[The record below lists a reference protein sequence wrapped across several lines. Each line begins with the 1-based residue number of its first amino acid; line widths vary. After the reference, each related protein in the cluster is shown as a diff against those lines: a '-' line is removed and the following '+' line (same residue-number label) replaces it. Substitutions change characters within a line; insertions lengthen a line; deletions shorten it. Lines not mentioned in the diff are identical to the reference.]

1 MQNFSDVQNLVRE
14 DLKAVDDL
22 LINCLESEVAL
33 INQVSSYIISA
44 GGKRIRP
51 LLVVLMSRALGY
63 QGINHHV
70 MAVVIELIHTAT
82 LIHDDIVDESDVRRG
97 IETPNQVWGNA
108 ASVLVGDF
116 IYSRAFEIMVEP
128 NSMDIMKVLSKA
140 TNSIAEGEVLQLL
153 NIGNKELNEADYLKV
168 IEKKTAC
175 LFQAATQIAAIISDS
190 DSSIEDQ
197 MKSFGLHLG
206 NAFQIVDDVLDY
218 KSNEEHLGKRIGD
231 DLSEGKMTLPLIHS
245 LSNSSKANNKKLRDI
260 ISNNNVEEIDTVLE
274 IFHESGSIDYT
285 INRAKEIS
293 EKAKHCLVNLSES
306 TYKNA
311 LSLLCDISV
320 ERIS

>member
-1 MQNFSDVQNLVRE
+1 MKNFSDVQNLVRE

>member
-1 MQNFSDVQNLVRE
+1 MQNFSDIQNLVRE

-22 LINCLESEVAL
+22 LINRLESEVAL
-33 INQVSSYIISA
+33 INQVSSYIINA

-82 LIHDDIVDESDVRRG
+82 LIHDDIVDESEVRRG
-97 IETPNQVWGNA
+97 KETPNQVWGNA

-128 NSMDIMKVLSKA
+128 NSMEIMKVLSKA
-140 TNSIAEGEVLQLL
+140 TNAIAEGEVLQLL

-190 DSSIEDQ
+190 NSSIQNQ
-197 MKSFGLHLG
+197 MKSFGLNLG

-218 KSNEEHLGKRIGD
+218 QSNEELLGKRIGD

-245 LSNSSKANNKKLRDI
+245 LSNSSKATNNKLRDI

-274 IFHESGSIDYT
+274 IFQETGSIDYT

-293 EKAKHCLVNLSES
+293 KKAKHCLVNLSES

>member
-1 MQNFSDVQNLVRE
+1 MQNFSDIQNLVRE

-22 LINCLESEVAL
+22 LINRLESEVAL
-33 INQVSSYIISA
+33 INQVSSYIINA

-63 QGINHHV
+63 QGIIHHV

-82 LIHDDIVDESDVRRG
+82 LIHDDIVDESKVRRG
-97 IETPNQVWGNA
+97 TETPNQVWGNA

-140 TNSIAEGEVLQLL
+140 TNAIAEGEVLQLL

-175 LFQAATQIAAIISDS
+175 LFQAATQISAIISDS
-190 DSSIEDQ
+190 DSSIENQ
-197 MKSFGLHLG
+197 MKSFGLNLG
-206 NAFQIVDDVLDY
+206 NAFQIVDDLLDY
-218 KSNEEHLGKRIGD
+218 QSNEELLGKRIGD

-245 LSNSSKANNKKLRDI
+245 LSNSLKQLI
-260 ISNNNVEEIDTVLE
+260 
-274 IFHESGSIDYT
+274 
-285 INRAKEIS
+285 
-293 EKAKHCLVNLSES
+293 
-306 TYKNA
+306 KN
-311 LSLLCDISV
+311 
-320 ERIS
+320 

>member
-140 TNSIAEGEVLQLL
+140 TNSVAEGEVLQLL

>member
-1 MQNFSDVQNLVRE
+1 MKNFSDIQNLVRE
-14 DLKAVDDL
+14 DIKAVDDL
-22 LINCLESEVAL
+22 LINRLESEVAL
-33 INQVSSYIISA
+33 INQVSSYIINA

-51 LLVVLMSRALGY
+51 LLVILVSKALGY

-70 MAVVIELIHTAT
+70 MAAVIELIHTAT
-82 LIHDDIVDESDVRRG
+82 LIHDDIVDESEVRRG
-97 IETPNQVWGNA
+97 TETPNQVWGNA

-128 NSMDIMKVLSKA
+128 NSMEIMKVLSKA
-140 TNSIAEGEVLQLL
+140 TNAIAEGEVLQLL
-153 NIGNKELNEADYLKV
+153 NIGNKELKEADYLKV

-190 DSSIEDQ
+190 DSSIQNQ

-206 NAFQIVDDVLDY
+206 KAFQIVDDVLDY
-218 KSNEEHLGKRIGD
+218 QSDEELLGKRIGD

-245 LSNSSKANNKKLRDI
+245 LSNSSKVTNKKLRDI
-260 ISNNNVEEIDTVLE
+260 VSNNNVEEIDTVLE
-274 IFHESGSIDYT
+274 IFQETGSIDYT

-293 EKAKHCLVNLSES
+293 KKAKQCLVNLNNSAYE
-306 TYKNA
+306 NA

>member
-1 MQNFSDVQNLVRE
+1 MKNFSDIQNLVRE

-22 LINCLESEVAL
+22 LINRLESEVAL
-33 INQVSSYIISA
+33 INQVSSYIINA

-82 LIHDDIVDESDVRRG
+82 LIHDDIVDESEVRRG
-97 IETPNQVWGNA
+97 TETPNQVWGNA

-128 NSMDIMKVLSKA
+128 NSMEIMKVLSKA
-140 TNSIAEGEVLQLL
+140 TNAIAEGEVLQLL

-175 LFQAATQIAAIISDS
+175 LFKLQLKLQRLFLILT
-190 DSSIEDQ
+190 
-197 MKSFGLHLG
+197 LL
-206 NAFQIVDDVLDY
+206 L
-218 KSNEEHLGKRIGD
+218 RI
-231 DLSEGKMTLPLIHS
+231 K
-245 LSNSSKANNKKLRDI
+245 
-260 ISNNNVEEIDTVLE
+260 
-274 IFHESGSIDYT
+274 
-285 INRAKEIS
+285 
-293 EKAKHCLVNLSES
+293 
-306 TYKNA
+306 
-311 LSLLCDISV
+311 
-320 ERIS
+320 

>member
-1 MQNFSDVQNLVRE
+1 MQNFSDIQNLVRE
-14 DLKAVDDL
+14 DLKAIDDL
-22 LINCLESEVAL
+22 LINRLESEVAL
-33 INQVSSYIISA
+33 INQVSSYIINA

-63 QGINHHV
+63 QGINHNV

-82 LIHDDIVDESDVRRG
+82 LIHDDIVDESEVRRG
-97 IETPNQVWGNA
+97 TETPNQVWGNA

-128 NSMDIMKVLSKA
+128 NSMEIMKVLSKA
-140 TNSIAEGEVLQLL
+140 TNAIAEGEVLQLL

-190 DSSIEDQ
+190 DSSIENR
-197 MKSFGLHLG
+197 MKSFGLNLG

-218 KSNEEHLGKRIGD
+218 QSNEELLGKRIGD

-245 LSNSSKANNKKLRDI
+245 LSNSSKVTNKRLRDI

-274 IFHESGSIDYT
+274 IFQETGSIDYT

-293 EKAKHCLVNLSES
+293 VNAKHCLVNLNES
-306 TYKNA
+306 AYKNA

>member
-1 MQNFSDVQNLVRE
+1 MKNFSDIQNLVRE
-14 DLKAVDDL
+14 DIKAVDDL
-22 LINCLESEVAL
+22 LINRLESEVAL
-33 INQVSSYIISA
+33 INQVSSYIINA

-51 LLVVLMSRALGY
+51 LLVILVSKALGY

-70 MAVVIELIHTAT
+70 MAAVIELIHTAT
-82 LIHDDIVDESDVRRG
+82 LIHDDIVDESEVRRG
-97 IETPNQVWGNA
+97 TETPNQVWGNA

-128 NSMDIMKVLSKA
+128 NSMEIMKVVSKA
-140 TNSIAEGEVLQLL
+140 TNAIAEGEVLQLL
-153 NIGNKELNEADYLKV
+153 NIGNKELKEADYLKV

-190 DSSIEDQ
+190 DSSIQNQ

-218 KSNEEHLGKRIGD
+218 QSDEELLGKRIGD

-245 LSNSSKANNKKLRDI
+245 LSNSSKVTNKKLRDI
-260 ISNNNVEEIDTVLE
+260 VSNNNVEEIDTVLE
-274 IFHESGSIDYT
+274 IFQETGSIDYT

-293 EKAKHCLVNLSES
+293 KKAKQCLVNLNNSAYE
-306 TYKNA
+306 NA

>member
-1 MQNFSDVQNLVRE
+1 MQNFSDIQNLVRE

-22 LINCLESEVAL
+22 LINRLESEVAL
-33 INQVSSYIISA
+33 INQVSSYIINA

-82 LIHDDIVDESDVRRG
+82 LIHDDIVDESEVRRG
-97 IETPNQVWGNA
+97 TETPNQVWGNA

-128 NSMDIMKVLSKA
+128 NSMEIMKVLSKA
-140 TNSIAEGEVLQLL
+140 TNAIAEGEVLQLL

-190 DSSIEDQ
+190 DSSIENR
-197 MKSFGLHLG
+197 MKSFGLNLG

-218 KSNEEHLGKRIGD
+218 QSNEELLGKRIGD

-245 LSNSSKANNKKLRDI
+245 LSNSSKATNKKLRDI

-274 IFHESGSIDYT
+274 IFQETGSIDYT

-293 EKAKHCLVNLSES
+293 VNAKHCLVNLNES
-306 TYKNA
+306 AYKNA

>member
-1 MQNFSDVQNLVRE
+1 MKNFSDIQNLVRE

-22 LINCLESEVAL
+22 LINRLESEVAL
-33 INQVSSYIISA
+33 INQVSSYIINA

-51 LLVVLMSRALGY
+51 LLVILVSKALGY

-70 MAVVIELIHTAT
+70 MAAVIELIHTAT
-82 LIHDDIVDESDVRRG
+82 LIHDDIVDESEVRRG
-97 IETPNQVWGNA
+97 TETPNQVWGNA

-128 NSMDIMKVLSKA
+128 NSMEIMKVLSKA
-140 TNSIAEGEVLQLL
+140 TNAIAEGEVLQLL
-153 NIGNKELNEADYLKV
+153 NIGNKELKEADYLKV

-190 DSSIEDQ
+190 DSSIQNQ
-197 MKSFGLHLG
+197 MRSFGLHLG

-218 KSNEEHLGKRIGD
+218 QSDEELLGKRIGD

-245 LSNSSKANNKKLRDI
+245 LSNSSKVTNKKLRDI
-260 ISNNNVEEIDTVLE
+260 VSNNNVEEIDTVLE
-274 IFHESGSIDYT
+274 IFQETGSIDYT

-293 EKAKHCLVNLSES
+293 KKAKQCLVNLNNSAYE
-306 TYKNA
+306 NA

>member
-1 MQNFSDVQNLVRE
+1 MQYFSDIQNLVRE

-22 LINCLESEVAL
+22 LINRLESEVAL
-33 INQVSSYIISA
+33 INQVSSYIINA

-82 LIHDDIVDESDVRRG
+82 LIHDDIVDESEVRRG
-97 IETPNQVWGNA
+97 TETPNQVWGNA

-128 NSMDIMKVLSKA
+128 NSMEIMKVLSKA
-140 TNSIAEGEVLQLL
+140 TNAIAEGEVLQLL
-153 NIGNKELNEADYLKV
+153 NIGNKELNEADYLRV

-175 LFQAATQIAAIISDS
+175 LFQAATQIAAIISNS
-190 DSSIEDQ
+190 DSSIENQ
-197 MKSFGLHLG
+197 MKSFGLNLG

-218 KSNEEHLGKRIGD
+218 QSNEELLGKRIGD
-231 DLSEGKMTLPLIHS
+231 DLSEGKMTLPLIDS
-245 LSNSSKANNKKLRDI
+245 LSNSSKATNKKLRDI

-274 IFHESGSIDYT
+274 IFQETSSVDYT

-293 EKAKHCLVNLSES
+293 EKAKQCLVNLNES
-306 TYKNA
+306 AYKNA

-320 ERIS
+320 KRIS

>member
-1 MQNFSDVQNLVRE
+1 MQNFSDIQNLVRE

-22 LINCLESEVAL
+22 LINRLESEVAL
-33 INQVSSYIISA
+33 INQVSSYIINA

-51 LLVVLMSRALGY
+51 LLVVLTSRALGY

-82 LIHDDIVDESDVRRG
+82 LIHDDIVDESAIRRG
-97 IETPNQVWGNA
+97 TETPNQVWGNA

-128 NSMDIMKVLSKA
+128 NSMEIMKVLSKA
-140 TNSIAEGEVLQLL
+140 TNAIAEGEVLQLL

-190 DSSIEDQ
+190 DSSIENQ
-197 MKSFGLHLG
+197 MKSFGLNLG

-218 KSNEEHLGKRIGD
+218 QSNEELLGKRIGD

-245 LSNSSKANNKKLRDI
+245 LSNSSKTTNKKLRDI
-260 ISNNNVEEIDTVLE
+260 ISNNNAEEIDTVLE
-274 IFHESGSIDYT
+274 IFQETGSIDYT

-293 EKAKHCLVNLSES
+293 GKTKHCLVNLSES

>member
-1 MQNFSDVQNLVRE
+1 
-14 DLKAVDDL
+14 
-22 LINCLESEVAL
+22 
-33 INQVSSYIISA
+33 
-44 GGKRIRP
+44 
-51 LLVVLMSRALGY
+51 
-63 QGINHHV
+63 

-82 LIHDDIVDESDVRRG
+82 LIHDDIVDESEVRRG
-97 IETPNQVWGNA
+97 TETSNQVWGNA

-128 NSMDIMKVLSKA
+128 NSMEIMQVLSKA
-140 TNSIAEGEVLQLL
+140 TNTIAEGEVLQLL

-190 DSSIEDQ
+190 DPSIENQ
-197 MKSFGLHLG
+197 MKSFGLNLG

-218 KSNEEHLGKRIGD
+218 QSNEELLGKRIGD

-245 LSNSSKANNKKLRDI
+245 LSNSSKTTNKKLRDI
-260 ISNNNVEEIDTVLE
+260 ISNNNIEEIDTVLE
-274 IFHESGSIDYT
+274 IFQETGSIDYT

-293 EKAKHCLVNLSES
+293 EKAKQSLVNLNES
-306 TYKNA
+306 AFKNA

>member
-1 MQNFSDVQNLVRE
+1 MQNFSDIQNLVRE

-22 LINCLESEVAL
+22 LINRLESEVAL
-33 INQVSSYIISA
+33 INQVSSYIINA

-63 QGINHHV
+63 QGINHNV

-82 LIHDDIVDESDVRRG
+82 LIHDDIVDESEVRRG
-97 IETPNQVWGNA
+97 TETPNQVWGNA

-128 NSMDIMKVLSKA
+128 NSMEIMKVLSKA
-140 TNSIAEGEVLQLL
+140 TNAIAEGEVLQLL
-153 NIGNKELNEADYLKV
+153 NIGNKELKEADYLKV

-190 DSSIEDQ
+190 DSSIQNQ

-218 KSNEEHLGKRIGD
+218 QSDEELLGKRIGD

-245 LSNSSKANNKKLRDI
+245 LSNSSKVTNKKLRDI
-260 ISNNNVEEIDTVLE
+260 VSNNNVEEIDTVLE
-274 IFHESGSIDYT
+274 IFQETGSIDYT

-293 EKAKHCLVNLSES
+293 EKAKQCLVNLNNSAYE
-306 TYKNA
+306 NA

>member
-260 ISNNNVEEIDTVLE
+260 ISINNVEEIDTVLE

>member
-1 MQNFSDVQNLVRE
+1 MKNFSDIQNLVRE

-82 LIHDDIVDESDVRRG
+82 LIHDDIVDESAMRRG
-97 IETPNQVWGNA
+97 TETPNQVWGNA

-128 NSMDIMKVLSKA
+128 NSMEIMKVLSKA
-140 TNSIAEGEVLQLL
+140 TNAIAEGEVLQLL

-190 DSSIEDQ
+190 DSSIENQ
-197 MKSFGLHLG
+197 MKSFGLNLG

-218 KSNEEHLGKRIGD
+218 QSNEELLGKRIGD

-245 LSNSSKANNKKLRDI
+245 LSNSSKTTNNKLRDI

-274 IFHESGSIDYT
+274 IFQETGSIDYT

-293 EKAKHCLVNLSES
+293 EKAKQCLVNLNES
-306 TYKNA
+306 AYKNA
-311 LSLLCDISV
+311 LSVLCDISV

>member
-1 MQNFSDVQNLVRE
+1 
-14 DLKAVDDL
+14 
-22 LINCLESEVAL
+22 
-33 INQVSSYIISA
+33 
-44 GGKRIRP
+44 
-51 LLVVLMSRALGY
+51 
-63 QGINHHV
+63 
-70 MAVVIELIHTAT
+70 
-82 LIHDDIVDESDVRRG
+82 
-97 IETPNQVWGNA
+97 
-108 ASVLVGDF
+108 
-116 IYSRAFEIMVEP
+116 
-128 NSMDIMKVLSKA
+128 MKVLSKA

-190 DSSIEDQ
+190 DPSIENQ
-197 MKSFGLHLG
+197 MKSFGLNLG

-218 KSNEEHLGKRIGD
+218 QSNEELLGKRIGD

-245 LSNSSKANNKKLRDI
+245 LSNSSKKTNKKLRDI

-274 IFHESGSIDYT
+274 IFQETSSIDYT

-293 EKAKHCLVNLSES
+293 EKAKQCLVNLNES
-306 TYKNA
+306 AYKNA

>member
-1 MQNFSDVQNLVRE
+1 MQNFSDIQNLVRE
-14 DLKAVDDL
+14 DLKAIDDL
-22 LINCLESEVAL
+22 LINRLESEVAL
-33 INQVSSYIISA
+33 INQVSSYIINA

-63 QGINHHV
+63 QGINHNV

-82 LIHDDIVDESDVRRG
+82 LIHDDIVDESEVRRG
-97 IETPNQVWGNA
+97 TETPNQVWGNA

-128 NSMDIMKVLSKA
+128 NSMEIMKVISKA
-140 TNSIAEGEVLQLL
+140 TNAIAEGEVLQLL

-190 DSSIEDQ
+190 DSSIENR
-197 MKSFGLHLG
+197 MKSFGLNLG

-218 KSNEEHLGKRIGD
+218 QSNEEILGKRIGD

-245 LSNSSKANNKKLRDI
+245 LSNSSKVTNKRLRDI

-274 IFHESGSIDYT
+274 IFQETGSIDYT

-293 EKAKHCLVNLSES
+293 VNAKHCLVNLNES
-306 TYKNA
+306 AYKNA

>member
-1 MQNFSDVQNLVRE
+1 MKNFSDIQNLVRE

-22 LINCLESEVAL
+22 LINRLESEVAL
-33 INQVSSYIISA
+33 INQVSSYIINA

-51 LLVVLMSRALGY
+51 LLVILMSKALGY

-70 MAVVIELIHTAT
+70 MAAVIELIHTAT
-82 LIHDDIVDESDVRRG
+82 LIHDDIVDESEVRRG
-97 IETPNQVWGNA
+97 TETPNQVWGNA

-128 NSMDIMKVLSKA
+128 NSMEIMKVLSKA
-140 TNSIAEGEVLQLL
+140 TNAIAEGEVLQLL
-153 NIGNKELNEADYLKV
+153 NIGNKELKEADYLKV

-190 DSSIEDQ
+190 DSSIQNQ

-218 KSNEEHLGKRIGD
+218 QSDEELLGKRIGD

-245 LSNSSKANNKKLRDI
+245 LSNSSKVTNKKLRDI
-260 ISNNNVEEIDTVLE
+260 ICNNNVEEIDIVLE
-274 IFHESGSIDYT
+274 IFQETGSIDYT

-293 EKAKHCLVNLSES
+293 EKAKQCLVNLNES
-306 TYKNA
+306 AYKNA
-311 LSLLCDISV
+311 LSLLCDTSV
-320 ERIS
+320 KRIS

>member
-1 MQNFSDVQNLVRE
+1 MQNFSDIQNLVRE

-22 LINCLESEVAL
+22 LINRLESEVAL
-33 INQVSSYIISA
+33 INQVSSYIINA

-51 LLVVLMSRALGY
+51 LLVVLTSRALGY

-82 LIHDDIVDESDVRRG
+82 LIHDDIVDESAMRRG
-97 IETPNQVWGNA
+97 TETPNQVWGNA

-128 NSMDIMKVLSKA
+128 NSMEIMKVLSKA
-140 TNSIAEGEVLQLL
+140 TNAIAEGEVLQLL

-190 DSSIEDQ
+190 DSSIENQ
-197 MKSFGLHLG
+197 MKSFGLNLG

-218 KSNEEHLGKRIGD
+218 QSNEELLGKRIGD

-245 LSNSSKANNKKLRDI
+245 LSNSSKTTNKKLRDI
-260 ISNNNVEEIDTVLE
+260 ISNNNAEEIDTVLE
-274 IFHESGSIDYT
+274 IFQETGSIDYT

-293 EKAKHCLVNLSES
+293 GKTKHCLVNLSES

>member
-1 MQNFSDVQNLVRE
+1 MKNFSDIQNLVRE
-14 DLKAVDDL
+14 DIKAVDDL
-22 LINCLESEVAL
+22 LINRLESEVAL
-33 INQVSSYIISA
+33 INQVSSYIINA

-51 LLVVLMSRALGY
+51 LLVILMSKALGY

-70 MAVVIELIHTAT
+70 MAAVIELIHTAT
-82 LIHDDIVDESDVRRG
+82 LIHDDIVDESEVRRG
-97 IETPNQVWGNA
+97 TETPNQVWGNA

-128 NSMDIMKVLSKA
+128 NSMEIMKVLSKA
-140 TNSIAEGEVLQLL
+140 TNAIAEGEVLQLL
-153 NIGNKELNEADYLKV
+153 NIGNKELKEADYLKV

-190 DSSIEDQ
+190 DSSIQNQ

-218 KSNEEHLGKRIGD
+218 QSDEELLGKRIGD

-245 LSNSSKANNKKLRDI
+245 LSNSSKVTNKKLRDI
-260 ISNNNVEEIDTVLE
+260 VSNNNVEEIDTVLE
-274 IFHESGSIDYT
+274 IFQETGSIDYT

-293 EKAKHCLVNLSES
+293 KKAKQCLVNLNNSAYE
-306 TYKNA
+306 NA

>member
-1 MQNFSDVQNLVRE
+1 MQNFSDIQNLVRE

-22 LINCLESEVAL
+22 LINRLESEVAL
-33 INQVSSYIISA
+33 INQVSSYIINA

-82 LIHDDIVDESDVRRG
+82 LIHDDIVDESKVRRG
-97 IETPNQVWGNA
+97 TETPNQVWGNA

-140 TNSIAEGEVLQLL
+140 TNAIAEGEVLQLL

-190 DSSIEDQ
+190 DSSIQNQ
-197 MKSFGLHLG
+197 MRSFGLHLG

-218 KSNEEHLGKRIGD
+218 QSDEELLGKRIGD

-245 LSNSSKANNKKLRDI
+245 LSNSSKVTNKKLRDI
-260 ISNNNVEEIDTVLE
+260 IYNNNVEEIDIVLE
-274 IFHESGSIDYT
+274 IFQETGSIDYT

-293 EKAKHCLVNLSES
+293 KKAKQCLVNLNNSAYE
-306 TYKNA
+306 NA

>member
-1 MQNFSDVQNLVRE
+1 
-14 DLKAVDDL
+14 
-22 LINCLESEVAL
+22 L
-33 INQVSSYIISA
+33 INQVSSYIINA

-51 LLVVLMSRALGY
+51 LLVVLISRALGY

-82 LIHDDIVDESDVRRG
+82 LIHDDIVDESEVRRG
-97 IETPNQVWGNA
+97 TETPNQVWGNA

-128 NSMDIMKVLSKA
+128 NSMEIMKVLSKA
-140 TNSIAEGEVLQLL
+140 TNAIAEGEVLQLL

-175 LFQAATQIAAIISDS
+175 LFQAATQISAIISDS
-190 DSSIEDQ
+190 DSSIENQ
-197 MKSFGLHLG
+197 MKSFGLNLG

-218 KSNEEHLGKRIGD
+218 QSNEELLGKRIGD

-245 LSNSSKANNKKLRDI
+245 LSNSSKVTNKKLRDI
-260 ISNNNVEEIDTVLE
+260 IYNNNVEEIDIVLE
-274 IFHESGSIDYT
+274 IFQETGSIDYT

-293 EKAKHCLVNLSES
+293 EKAKQCLVNLNNSAYE
-306 TYKNA
+306 NA

>member
-1 MQNFSDVQNLVRE
+1 MKNFSDIQNLVRE

-22 LINCLESEVAL
+22 LINRLESEVAL
-33 INQVSSYIISA
+33 INQVSSYIINA

-51 LLVVLMSRALGY
+51 LLVILMSKALGY

-70 MAVVIELIHTAT
+70 MAAVIELIHTAT
-82 LIHDDIVDESDVRRG
+82 LIHDDIVDESEVRRG
-97 IETPNQVWGNA
+97 TETPNQVWGNA

-128 NSMDIMKVLSKA
+128 NSMEIMKVLSKA
-140 TNSIAEGEVLQLL
+140 TNAIAEGEVLQLL
-153 NIGNKELNEADYLKV
+153 NIGNKELKEADYLKV

-190 DSSIEDQ
+190 DSSIQNQ

-218 KSNEEHLGKRIGD
+218 QSDEELLGKRIGD

-245 LSNSSKANNKKLRDI
+245 LSNSSKVTNKKLRDI
-260 ISNNNVEEIDTVLE
+260 VSNNNVEEIDTVLE
-274 IFHESGSIDYT
+274 IFQETGSIDYT

-293 EKAKHCLVNLSES
+293 KKAKQCLVNLNNSAYE
-306 TYKNA
+306 NA

>member
-1 MQNFSDVQNLVRE
+1 MQNFSDIQNLVRE

-22 LINCLESEVAL
+22 LINRLESEVAL
-33 INQVSSYIISA
+33 INQVSSYIINA

-82 LIHDDIVDESDVRRG
+82 LIHDDIVDESEVRRG
-97 IETPNQVWGNA
+97 TETPNQVWGNA

-128 NSMDIMKVLSKA
+128 NSMEIMKVLSKA
-140 TNSIAEGEVLQLL
+140 TNAIAEGEVLQLL

-190 DSSIEDQ
+190 DSSIENQ
-197 MKSFGLHLG
+197 MKSFGLNLG

-218 KSNEEHLGKRIGD
+218 QSNEELLGKRIGD

-245 LSNSSKANNKKLRDI
+245 LSNSSKVTNKKLRDI
-260 ISNNNVEEIDTVLE
+260 ISSNNIEEIDKVLE
-274 IFHESGSIDYT
+274 IFQETGSIDYT

-293 EKAKHCLVNLSES
+293 EKAKQCLVNLNES
-306 TYKNA
+306 AYKNA

>member
-1 MQNFSDVQNLVRE
+1 MQNFSDIQNLVRE

-22 LINCLESEVAL
+22 LINRLESEVAL
-33 INQVSSYIISA
+33 INQVSSYIINA

-82 LIHDDIVDESDVRRG
+82 LIHDDIVDESEVRRG
-97 IETPNQVWGNA
+97 TETPNQVWGNA

-128 NSMDIMKVLSKA
+128 NSMEIMKVLSKA
-140 TNSIAEGEVLQLL
+140 TNAIAEGEVLQLL

-190 DSSIEDQ
+190 NSSIQNQ
-197 MKSFGLHLG
+197 MKSFGLNLG

-218 KSNEEHLGKRIGD
+218 QSNEELLGKRIGD

-245 LSNSSKANNKKLRDI
+245 LSNSSKATNNKLRDI

-274 IFHESGSIDYT
+274 IFQETGSIDYT

-293 EKAKHCLVNLSES
+293 KKAKHCLVNLSES

>member
-1 MQNFSDVQNLVRE
+1 MQNFSDIQNLVRE

-22 LINCLESEVAL
+22 LINRLESEVAL
-33 INQVSSYIISA
+33 INQVSSYIINA

-82 LIHDDIVDESDVRRG
+82 LIHDDIVDESEVRRG
-97 IETPNQVWGNA
+97 TETPNQVWGNA

-128 NSMDIMKVLSKA
+128 NSMEIMKVLSKA
-140 TNSIAEGEVLQLL
+140 TNAIAEGEVLQLL

-190 DSSIEDQ
+190 DSSIENQ
-197 MKSFGLHLG
+197 MKYFGLNLG
-206 NAFQIVDDVLDY
+206 NAFQIVDDILDY
-218 KSNEEHLGKRIGD
+218 QSNEELLGKRIGD

-245 LSNSSKANNKKLRDI
+245 LKNSSKATNKKLRDI
-260 ISNNNVEEIDTVLE
+260 ISNNNVEEIGTVLE
-274 IFHESGSIDYT
+274 IFQETGSIDYT

-293 EKAKHCLVNLSES
+293 EKAKHCLVNLDES

-311 LSLLCDISV
+311 LSLLCDISI

>member
-1 MQNFSDVQNLVRE
+1 MKNFSDIQNLVRE

-22 LINCLESEVAL
+22 LINRLESEVAL
-33 INQVSSYIISA
+33 INQVSSYIINA

-51 LLVVLMSRALGY
+51 LLVILMSKALGY

-70 MAVVIELIHTAT
+70 MAAVIELIHTAT
-82 LIHDDIVDESDVRRG
+82 LIHDDIVDESEVRRG
-97 IETPNQVWGNA
+97 TETPNQVWGNA

-128 NSMDIMKVLSKA
+128 NSMEIMKVLSKA
-140 TNSIAEGEVLQLL
+140 TNAIAEGEVLQLL

-190 DSSIEDQ
+190 DSSIQNQ

-218 KSNEEHLGKRIGD
+218 QSDEELLGKRIGD

-245 LSNSSKANNKKLRDI
+245 LSNSSKVTNKKLRDI

-274 IFHESGSIDYT
+274 IFQETSSIDYS

-293 EKAKHCLVNLSES
+293 EKAKQCLVNLNNSAYE
-306 TYKNA
+306 NA

>member
-1 MQNFSDVQNLVRE
+1 MKNFSDIQNLVRE

-22 LINCLESEVAL
+22 LINRLESEVAL
-33 INQVSSYIISA
+33 INQVSSYIINA

-51 LLVVLMSRALGY
+51 LLVILMSKALGY

-70 MAVVIELIHTAT
+70 MAAVIELIHTAT
-82 LIHDDIVDESDVRRG
+82 LIHDDIVDESEVRRG
-97 IETPNQVWGNA
+97 TETPNQVWGNA

-128 NSMDIMKVLSKA
+128 NSMEIMKVLSKA
-140 TNSIAEGEVLQLL
+140 TNAIAEGEVLQLL
-153 NIGNKELNEADYLKV
+153 NIGNKELNEADYLRV

-175 LFQAATQIAAIISDS
+175 LFQAATQIASIISNS
-190 DSSIEDQ
+190 DSSIENQ
-197 MKSFGLHLG
+197 MKSFGLNLG

-218 KSNEEHLGKRIGD
+218 QSNEELLGKRIGD

-245 LSNSSKANNKKLRDI
+245 LSNSSKVTNKRLRDI

-274 IFHESGSIDYT
+274 IFQETGSIDYT

-293 EKAKHCLVNLSES
+293 VNAKHCLVNLNES
-306 TYKNA
+306 AYKNA

>member
-1 MQNFSDVQNLVRE
+1 MQNFSDIQNLVRE
-14 DLKAVDDL
+14 DLKAVDDI
-22 LINCLESEVAL
+22 LINRLESEVAL
-33 INQVSSYIISA
+33 INQVSSYIINA

-63 QGINHHV
+63 QGINHNV

-82 LIHDDIVDESDVRRG
+82 LIHDDIVDESEVRRG
-97 IETPNQVWGNA
+97 TETPNQVWGNA

-128 NSMDIMKVLSKA
+128 NSMEIMKVLSKA
-140 TNSIAEGEVLQLL
+140 TNAIAEGEVLQLL
-153 NIGNKELNEADYLKV
+153 NIGNKELKEADYLKV

-190 DSSIEDQ
+190 DSSIQNQ
-197 MKSFGLHLG
+197 MRSFGLHLG

-218 KSNEEHLGKRIGD
+218 QSDEELLGKRIGD

-245 LSNSSKANNKKLRDI
+245 LSNSSKVTNKKLRDI
-260 ISNNNVEEIDTVLE
+260 VSNNNVEEIDIVLE
-274 IFHESGSIDYT
+274 IFQETGSIDYT

-293 EKAKHCLVNLSES
+293 KKAKQCLVNLNNSAYE
-306 TYKNA
+306 NA

>member
-1 MQNFSDVQNLVRE
+1 
-14 DLKAVDDL
+14 
-22 LINCLESEVAL
+22 
-33 INQVSSYIISA
+33 
-44 GGKRIRP
+44 
-51 LLVVLMSRALGY
+51 LLVVLTSRALGY

-82 LIHDDIVDESDVRRG
+82 LIHDDIVDESEVRRG
-97 IETPNQVWGNA
+97 TETPNQVWGNA

-128 NSMDIMKVLSKA
+128 NSMEIMKVLSKA
-140 TNSIAEGEVLQLL
+140 TNAIAEGEVLQLL

-190 DSSIEDQ
+190 DSSIENQ
-197 MKSFGLHLG
+197 MKSFGLNLG

-218 KSNEEHLGKRIGD
+218 QSNEELLGKRIGD

-245 LSNSSKANNKKLRDI
+245 LSNSSEATNKKLRDI

-274 IFHESGSIDYT
+274 IFQETGSIDYT
-285 INRAKEIS
+285 INRAKVIS
-293 EKAKHCLVNLSES
+293 EKAKYCLVNLNES
-306 TYKNA
+306 NYKNA

>member
-1 MQNFSDVQNLVRE
+1 MQNFSDIQNLVQE

-22 LINCLESEVAL
+22 LINRLESEVAL
-33 INQVSSYIISA
+33 INQVSSYIINA

-82 LIHDDIVDESDVRRG
+82 LIHDDIVDESEVRRG
-97 IETPNQVWGNA
+97 TETPNQVWGNA

-128 NSMDIMKVLSKA
+128 NSMEIMKVLSKA
-140 TNSIAEGEVLQLL
+140 TNTIAEGEVLQLL

-190 DSSIEDQ
+190 DPSIENQ
-197 MKSFGLHLG
+197 MKSFGLNLG

-218 KSNEEHLGKRIGD
+218 QSNEELLGKRIGD

-245 LSNSSKANNKKLRDI
+245 LSNSSKTTNKKLRDI
-260 ISNNNVEEIDTVLE
+260 ISNNNIEEIDTVLE
-274 IFHESGSIDYT
+274 IFQETGSIDYT

-293 EKAKHCLVNLSES
+293 EKAKQCLVNLNQSAF
-306 TYKNA
+306 KNA

>member
-260 ISNNNVEEIDTVLE
+260 I
-274 IFHESGSIDYT
+274 
-285 INRAKEIS
+285 
-293 EKAKHCLVNLSES
+293 
-306 TYKNA
+306 
-311 LSLLCDISV
+311 
-320 ERIS
+320 

>member
-1 MQNFSDVQNLVRE
+1 MKNFSDIQNLVRE

-22 LINCLESEVAL
+22 LINRLESEVAL
-33 INQVSSYIISA
+33 INQVSSYIINA

-51 LLVVLMSRALGY
+51 LLVILMSKALGY

-70 MAVVIELIHTAT
+70 MAAVIELIHTAT
-82 LIHDDIVDESDVRRG
+82 LIHDDIVDESEVRRG
-97 IETPNQVWGNA
+97 TETPNQVWGNA

-128 NSMDIMKVLSKA
+128 NSMEIMKVLSKA
-140 TNSIAEGEVLQLL
+140 TNAIAEGEVLQLL
-153 NIGNKELNEADYLKV
+153 NIGNKELKEADYLKV

-190 DSSIEDQ
+190 DSSIQNQ

-218 KSNEEHLGKRIGD
+218 QSDEELLGKRIGD

-245 LSNSSKANNKKLRDI
+245 LSNSSKVTNKKLRDI
-260 ISNNNVEEIDTVLE
+260 IYNNNVEEIDIVLE
-274 IFHESGSIDYT
+274 IFQETSSIDYT

-293 EKAKHCLVNLSES
+293 EKAKQCLVNLNES
-306 TYKNA
+306 AYKNA
-311 LSLLCDISV
+311 LSLLCDISA

>member
-1 MQNFSDVQNLVRE
+1 MKNFSDIQNLVRE
-14 DLKAVDDL
+14 DIKAVDDL
-22 LINCLESEVAL
+22 LINRLESEVAL
-33 INQVSSYIISA
+33 INQVSSYIINA

-51 LLVVLMSRALGY
+51 LLVILVSKALGY

-70 MAVVIELIHTAT
+70 MAAVIELIHTAT
-82 LIHDDIVDESDVRRG
+82 LIHDDIVDESEVRRG
-97 IETPNQVWGNA
+97 TETPNQVWGNA

-128 NSMDIMKVLSKA
+128 NSMEIMKVLSKA
-140 TNSIAEGEVLQLL
+140 TNAIAEGEVLQLL
-153 NIGNKELNEADYLKV
+153 NIGNKELKEADYLKV

-190 DSSIEDQ
+190 DSSIQNQ

-218 KSNEEHLGKRIGD
+218 QSDEELLGKRIGD

-245 LSNSSKANNKKLRDI
+245 LSNSSKVTNKKLRDI
-260 ISNNNVEEIDTVLE
+260 VSNNNVEEIDTVLE
-274 IFHESGSIDYT
+274 IFQETGSIDYT

-293 EKAKHCLVNLSES
+293 KKAKQCLVNLNNSAYE
-306 TYKNA
+306 NA

>member
-1 MQNFSDVQNLVRE
+1 MKNFSDIQNLVRE
-14 DLKAVDDL
+14 DIKAVDDL
-22 LINCLESEVAL
+22 LINRLESEVAL
-33 INQVSSYIISA
+33 INQVSSYIINA

-51 LLVVLMSRALGY
+51 LLVILVSKALGY

-70 MAVVIELIHTAT
+70 MAAVIELIHTAT
-82 LIHDDIVDESDVRRG
+82 LIHDDIVDESEVRRG
-97 IETPNQVWGNA
+97 TETPNQVWGNA

-128 NSMDIMKVLSKA
+128 NSMEIMKVLSKA
-140 TNSIAEGEVLQLL
+140 TNAIAEGEVLQLL

-190 DSSIEDQ
+190 DSSIQNQ

-218 KSNEEHLGKRIGD
+218 QSDEELLGKRIGD

-245 LSNSSKANNKKLRDI
+245 LSNSSKVTNKKLRDI
-260 ISNNNVEEIDTVLE
+260 ISNNNVEEIDTVIE
-274 IFHESGSIDYT
+274 IFQETGSIDYT

-293 EKAKHCLVNLSES
+293 KKAKQCLVNLNNSAYE
-306 TYKNA
+306 NA